1 MIHIKA
7 MIITS
12 MLFLTACADRAD
24 VTSGINVD
32 IVPIHYALSLN
43 LNKSNRVE
51 VKEKLNAYL
60 TDQKG
65 NILFGT
71 VEMYVANNTAYKF
84 AKKVES
90 QLHEQGVEASMI
102 SIERVK
108 QPLKQRFDYVIRV
121 TRHQVT
127 VPICRSAQSGDFFHH
142 SLGCSVDAIRWKSMT
157 RPESILNQSEMDTR
171 PLKAL

>member
-1 MIHIKA
+1 
-7 MIITS
+7 

-43 LNKSNRVE
+43 LNKSKRVE
-51 VKEKLNAYL
+51 AKNRLNAFL
-60 TDQKG
+60 TDQKD

-71 VEMYVANNTAYKF
+71 IEMYVANNAAYKF
-84 AKKVES
+84 AKNVES
-90 QLHEQGVEASMI
+90 KLHEQGVEASMI

-108 QPLKQRFDYVIRV
+108 HPLQQRFDYVIRV

-127 VPICRSAQSGDFFHH
+127 VPICRPAQSGDFFHH
-142 SLGCSVDAIRWKSMT
+142 SLGCSVDAIRWKSMN
-157 RPESILNQSEMDTR
+157 RPENVLNQSGMDTR